1 MIWLQNLRID
11 NTEDLRE
18 RTLVET
24 FGALDGSYG
33 PNYEC
38 KYYPCHF
45 EGQDCSFCFCPF
57 YPCLNYEL
65 GGELKQSD
73 GKYIW
78 DCTNCWWIHEED
90 NVEEIIVSLSRF
102 SRQKLIE
109 EDWQFYSAT
118 IQEIYYGEELGE
130 EVNEAYN
137 LIPALFNDKEYEDV
151 DNTELLCVKLGD
163 FVIEDVERV
172 EALDDACSGIIIPSK
187 EGNKLYGM
195 IDGQPTACDL

>member
-57 YPCLNYEL
+57 YPCLNYEM
-65 GGELKQSD
+65 GGELKD
-73 GKYIW
+73 TGEKYVW
-78 DCTNCWWIHEED
+78 DCTNCWWIHEES
-90 NVEEIIVSLSRF
+90 NVEEVIVSLSRF

-109 EDWQFYSAT
+109 EDWHFYSAT
-118 IQEIYYGEELGE
+118 IQELYYGEELGE
-130 EVNEAYN
+130 QINGAYN
-137 LIPALFNDKEYEDV
+137 LIPALFNDKECESV
-151 DNTELLCVKLGD
+151 DSAEFFCVKLGD
-163 FVIEDVERV
+163 FVIENVVKIESFDE
-172 EALDDACSGIIIPSK
+172 ACSGIIIPSK
-187 EGNKLYGM
+187 EGNKLYGV
-195 IDGQPTACDL
+195 IDGQPTACNL

>member
-1 MIWLQNLRID
+1 MQNLRID

>member
-1 MIWLQNLRID
+1 MRID
-11 NTEDLRE
+11 NVEDLRE

-45 EGQDCSFCFCPF
+45 EGQDCSFCCCPF

-78 DCTNCWWIHEED
+78 DCTNCWWIHEAD

-109 EDWQFYSAT
+109 EDWKFYSAT
-118 IQEIYYGEELGE
+118 IQELYYGEEMGE
-130 EVNEAYN
+130 EMGQVYN
-137 LIPALFNDKEYEDV
+137 LVPAMFNHKEREDV
-151 DNTELLCVKLGD
+151 DGTEFLCVELGD
-163 FVIEDVERV
+163 FIIEDVTKIGTIDEV
-172 EALDDACSGIIIPSK
+172 SSGIIIPLK
-187 EGNKLYGM
+187 EGNKLYGL
-195 IDGQPTACDL
+195 IDGQPTTCDL

>member
-11 NTEDLRE
+11 GSEDLRE

-65 GGELKQSD
+65 GGELKQSG

-78 DCTNCWWIHEED
+78 GCTNCWWIHEKS

-109 EDWQFYSAT
+109 ESWQFYSAT
-118 IQEIYYGEELGE
+118 IQELYYGEELGE
-130 EVNEAYN
+130 EINEAYN
-137 LIPALFNDKEYEDV
+137 LIPALFNDKESQNV
-151 DNTELLCVKLGD
+151 DSAEFLCVILGD
-163 FVIEDVERV
+163 FVIEDVTKV
-172 EALDDACSGIIIPSK
+172 ENIDEVSSGIIIPLK
-187 EGNKLYGM
+187 EGDKLYGM
-195 IDGQPTACDL
+195 VDGQTVMCNL